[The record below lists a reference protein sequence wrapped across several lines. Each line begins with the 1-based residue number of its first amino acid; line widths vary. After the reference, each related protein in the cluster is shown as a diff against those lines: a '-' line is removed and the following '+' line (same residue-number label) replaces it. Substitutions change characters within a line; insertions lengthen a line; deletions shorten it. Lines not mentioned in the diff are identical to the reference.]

1 MKHTIMICYLC
12 GEPLDVDI
20 DRDHVPPR
28 QFYGKEVRTKNNPN
42 LFTLPVHSL
51 CNKDYQ
57 KDEDYF
63 VHTIA
68 PLAMGSYSGK
78 SLWADLSEQYKRPQG
93 RRIGQMVLKEFDK
106 RPSGL
111 ILPFGKVAK
120 RFDGQRVWRVIWKIM
135 RGLFLKETGRF
146 LPDGTPRT
154 YNIFSPDEHPP
165 REFDFVRN
173 LSSRGQ
179 YPGVF
184 DYRYMEFPEKKFHF
198 WAMLFW
204 DKIIT
209 FVGSHDPDCR
219 CDKCIGE
226 Q

>member
-28 QFYGKEVRTKNNPN
+28 QFYGKEVRTKHNPN

-93 RRIGQMVLKEFDK
+93 QRIGQMVLKEFDK

-120 RFDGQRVWRVIWKIM
+120 RFDGQRVWRVVWKIM
-135 RGLFLKETGRF
+135 RGLFLKETGQFPQMGLQGRTIYFHLMNIPLVNLISFVIYPPEDNIQVSLIIDTWNF
-146 LPDGTPRT
+146 LKR
-154 YNIFSPDEHPP
+154 NFIFGPCC
-165 REFDFVRN
+165 F
-173 LSSRGQ
+173 GI
-179 YPGVF
+179 
-184 DYRYMEFPEKKFHF
+184 K
-198 WAMLFW
+198 
-204 DKIIT
+204 
-209 FVGSHDPDCR
+209 
-219 CDKCIGE
+219 
-226 Q
+226 